1 MKISKILIPFFTA
14 ADALSV
20 ENHKGYSVK
29 EDRRPWMSEADEKRA
44 SEDPATEIMAKRN
57 DFLKKLEVSSHFS
70 SIKLA
75 QKFQHPKTL
84 FQKLREN
91 NKNQLIR
98 FRSNLEFNSGRPHSD
113 RMFQFQ
119 RLV

>member
-1 MKISKILIPFFTA
+1 MKICKILIPFFTA

-20 ENHKGYSVK
+20 ENHKGDQRSWISK
-29 EDRRPWMSEADEKRA
+29 ANEKRA
-44 SEDPATEIMAKRN
+44 SEDPTTEIMAKRN

-70 SIKLA
+70 SIELA
-75 QKFQHPKTL
+75 QKSQDLKTL

-91 NKNQLIR
+91 NRNQLIR
-98 FRSNLEFNSGRPHSD
+98 FRSNLEFSSGRPHSD